1 MPRPSEKKKPL
12 LELEEEVLQE
22 WLLELVEE
30 RYLTTRREDKAENFL
45 KNVHFLSQKAE
56 KKKNEEGVPLHG
68 K

>member
-1 MPRPSEKKKPL
+1 M
-12 LELEEEVLQE
+12 LQE

-30 RYLTTRREDKAENFL
+30 RDLTTRREDKADNLL
-45 KNVHFLSQKAE
+45 KNVHLKSKKAE